1 MIDSSDSYDDRML
14 RIRPYALTGG
24 RTRPSVDMP
33 LETLVRT
40 SDRGWAIRH
49 ELSNE
54 ERRILD
60 FAANSISLAELSAH
74 LGVVLGVARVLVAD
88 LVSTGALDRSRANTP
103 SVEAHRDVS
112 LLERVLDGLK
122 AL

>member
-1 MIDSSDSYDDRML
+1 MSDAFDSFDDRMM

-24 RTRPSVDMP
+24 RTRPAVELP

-40 SDRGWAIRH
+40 NDRGWAIRH
-49 ELSNE
+49 ELSSE

-60 FAANSISLAELSAH
+60 YASNPISIAELSAH

-88 LVSTGALDRSRANTP
+88 LVSSGSLDRSAAATP
-103 SVEAHRDVS
+103 SVAAHRDVS